1 MNPWGDDDT
10 FFQACWYHLRPRMRD
25 EMWITALSLTSCVT
39 FCQFILTLLCF
50 NILFSEIKYLMK
62 LSGSL
67 KNEQAD
73 MWSRG
78 WCRTSALWVCT
89 VLVPSFLPHDFQWI
103 WGIIVRY
110 GISCLYNSYA
120 CCSSWLS
127 YNIDIIKLFQ
137 FKHMEQLRGDLL
149 NIKKKKNHQLFPP
162 HSLIVWLFLGGL
174 QGVRYTCLIP
184 SMQSQGWW
192 MYFPWLSFLNDEKY
206 RWCQALVTRDQ
217 YRERALLWSLFCS
230 QWQPRH

>member
-25 EMWITALSLTSCVT
+25 KMWITALSLTSCVT
-39 FCQFILTLLCF
+39 LCQFILTLLCF

-89 VLVPSFLPHDFQWI
+89 LLVPSFLPHDFQWT

-149 NIKKKKNHQLFPP
+149 NIKKKEPP
-162 HSLIVWLFLGGL
+162 ALLPTLTHSLIVPGWFT
-174 QGVRYTCLIP
+174 R
-184 SMQSQGWW
+184 SQIH
-192 MYFPWLSFLNDEKY
+192 LSHPLN
-206 RWCQALVTRDQ
+206 AVTRLVNVFPLTFIFKWWEIPLMSSSGNSWSVQ
-217 YRERALLWSLFCS
+217 RASFIMESVLF
-230 QWQPRH
+230 PMAT